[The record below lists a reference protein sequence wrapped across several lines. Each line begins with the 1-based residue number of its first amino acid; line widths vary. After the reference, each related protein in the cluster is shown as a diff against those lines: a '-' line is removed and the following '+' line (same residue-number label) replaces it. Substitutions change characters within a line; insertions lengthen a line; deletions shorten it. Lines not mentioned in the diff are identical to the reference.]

1 MEFILV
7 GGLTLH
13 LTLKTITAQVVR
25 TSVTNN
31 SLSKD
36 YPHPRSRHNWGTNV
50 IKSNCLYIVIEVTR
64 FTIAFKVVVV
74 VVVVV
79 VVIIFVCFQHKRADA
94 SQIFHDTA
102 GWKHLETSM
111 R

>member
-1 MEFILV
+1 M
-7 GGLTLH
+7 H
-13 LTLKTITAQVVR
+13 LTLKAITTQVVG

-64 FTIAFKVVVV
+64 FTIAFKVVIVV

-79 VVIIFVCFQHKRADA
+79 VVIIFVRFQHKRADA

>member
-1 MEFILV
+1 ML
-7 GGLTLH
+7 
-13 LTLKTITAQVVR
+13 R
-25 TSVTNN
+25 TNN
-31 SLSKD
+31 C
-36 YPHPRSRHNWGTNV
+36 TNV

-64 FTIAFKVVVV
+64 FTIAFKVVIVV

-79 VVIIFVCFQHKRADA
+79 VVIIFVRFQHKRADA